1 MASGMTS
8 GKRFAVRLSLVTSST
23 MAMIIGAQS
32 LATLNQVNAAPVDN
46 IVSVPVVQVT
56 PIVHAAPS
64 ITIIRRAGTTTTAS
78 ANTSG
83 TTTAAPT
90 TTSDSSAIMAGRG
103 EAEARDRRDAS
114 GRGGHAPRRLAAGP
128 AASSGSTLRRLAT
141 ARAWIA
147 SSPAQ
152 RKKPPNRPGW
162 SVRRPG
168 SIGDRHSL
176 RPLRPWRAGGVGAD
190 QRRVTA
196 VTSCR
201 PRCR

>member
-23 MAMIIGAQS
+23 VAMIIGAQS

-90 TTSDSSAIMAGRG
+90 TAMQ
-103 EAEARDRRDAS
+103 
-114 GRGGHAPRRLAAGP
+114 APVPIVL
-128 AASSGSTLRRLAT
+128 
-141 ARAWIA
+141 
-147 SSPAQ
+147 SPAQ
-152 RKKPPNRPGW
+152 QAQQQMT
-162 SVRRPG
+162 
-168 SIGDRHSL
+168 I
-176 RPLRPWRAGGVGAD
+176 
-190 QRRVTA
+190 
-196 VTSCR
+196 
-201 PRCR
+201 PRTRSSR